1 MNTTTSIG
9 TQGDS
14 EHFDNALLGL
24 MENSPAG
31 EWERISRAARQCKE
45 LWHLSLM
52 QISDSVAGMLLG
64 GITACPYSSGI
75 VIHGKAS

>member
-1 MNTTTSIG
+1 MNTTTSVW

-14 EHFDNALLGL
+14 QHFDNAFLGL

-45 LWHLSLM
+45 LWHLSFM
-52 QISDSVAGMLLG
+52 HISDAVAGMLLG
-64 GITACPYSSGI
+64 GITARPYSSGI
-75 VIHGKAS
+75 VIQG